1 MFTGNEDVSGRLS
14 INLKK
19 GKKIQH
25 QGIKVEL
32 LGCIDINY
40 EKNQTSDFISLSRE
54 LEPPGTITDNSV
66 IPFAF
71 NKVDKQYETYQGR
84 FCRVRYVIRT
94 TVIRKNFSSNI
105 VKEQEFAVLNTTNE
119 VDDSSSIKMEVGIE
133 ECLHIE
139 FEYNKNKYH
148 LKDCIVGKV
157 SFLLVRIRIKYM
169 EIAIIRRETI
179 GAGANATNENE
190 TVAKFEVMD
199 GAPVRGE
206 LIPIR
211 VFLGAFNMTPTHNNV
226 NNKFSVRHFLN
237 LVLVDE
243 EDRRYFKQQEII
255 LWRKDL

>member
-1 MFTGNEDVSGRLS
+1 MV
-14 INLKK
+14 
-19 GKKIQH
+19 H

-32 LGCIDINY
+32 LGSIDINY
-40 EKNQTSDFISLSRE
+40 ERSQTTDFISLSKD
-54 LEPPGTITDNSV
+54 LEPPGTITDSSTV
-66 IPFAF
+66 PFCF

-84 FCRVRYVIRT
+84 FCKVRYTLRVTI
-94 TVIRKNFSSNI
+94 IRKNFSSNI
-105 VKEQEFAVLNTTNE
+105 VREQEIAVMNTSTE
-119 VDDSSSIKMEVGIE
+119 VEDSALIKMEVGIE

-148 LKDCIVGKV
+148 LADCIVGKV
-157 SFLLVRIRIKYM
+157 NFLLVRIRIKYM

-179 GAGANATNENE
+179 GAGATATNENE
-190 TVAKFEVMD
+190 TIAKYEVMD

-211 VFLGAFNMTPTHNNV
+211 MFLSAFNMTPTYINV

-243 EDRRYFKQQEII
+243 EDRRYFKQQEIT
-255 LWRKDL
+255 LWRKD